1 MSESLF
7 IHCDLAA
14 CNHAQWTEGNCIVF
28 NFMISKAVGNGIFT
42 TIGSPPHDSLVCVL
56 VEVNNS

>member
-7 IHCDLAA
+7 IHCDLAD
-14 CNHAQWTEGNCIVF
+14 CSRAQWAEGNCIVF

-42 TIGSPPHDSLVCVL
+42 TIGSPPHVNLVCVL
-56 VEVNNS
+56 VEVHNS